1 KQKDLSP
8 QEKLVQQD
16 LTETLETLDKIERI
30 KAETVQLRQK
40 VAQAPENMR
49 KATDALNALSDV
61 DNDDETRKTL
71 STLSLRQLESR
82 VAQLL
87 DDLQTAQSDLATYNS
102 QLVSLQTQPERVQN
116 AMYAASQQLQQIR
129 NRLNGTTVGE
139 GTLRP
144 TQQTLLLVQQTLLNA
159 QIEQQRKSL
168 EGNTV
173 LQDTLQKQ
181 RDYVTANINR
191 LEHQL
196 QLLQEAVNSKRL
208 TLTEKTAQEA
218 VSPDETARIQANPL
232 VKQELEANHQLSQ
245 RLILA
250 TENGNSLVQQNIKV
264 KNWLD
269 RALQAERN
277 IKEQIAVLKGSL
289 LLSRILYQQQQ
300 TLPSADEL
308 EDMTNRIADLRL
320 EQFDVNQQR
329 DALFQSDAFVAKIEE
344 GHSSDVNPEVH
355 DALLQVVDMRRE
367 LLDQLNKQLGNQL
380 MMAINL
386 QINQQQLVSVSKS
399 LQEILTQ
406 QIF

>member
-1 KQKDLSP
+1 
-8 QEKLVQQD
+8 
-16 LTETLETLDKIERI
+16 
-30 KAETVQLRQK
+30 
-40 VAQAPENMR
+40 M
-49 KATDALNALSDV
+49 
-61 DNDDETRKTL
+61 
-71 STLSLRQLESR
+71 
-82 VAQLL
+82 
-87 DDLQTAQSDLATYNS
+87 
-102 QLVSLQTQPERVQN
+102 
-116 AMYAASQQLQQIR
+116 
-129 NRLNGTTVGE
+129 
-139 GTLRP
+139 
-144 TQQTLLLVQQTLLNA
+144 
-159 QIEQQRKSL
+159 
-168 EGNTV
+168 
-173 LQDTLQKQ
+173 
-181 RDYVTANINR
+181 
-191 LEHQL
+191 
-196 QLLQEAVNSKRL
+196 
-208 TLTEKTAQEA
+208 
-218 VSPDETARIQANPL
+218 
-232 VKQELEANHQLSQ
+232 
-245 RLILA
+245 
-250 TENGNSLVQQNIKV
+250 

-329 DALFQSDAFVAKIEE
+329 DALFQSDTFVAKIEE

-406 QIF
+406 QIFWVNSNKPMDWDWLNPSLRR